1 MSSITV
7 CSYMLEYLSDPCSE
21 EGKAFERHLADCASC
36 KLELEQLRL
45 GWEAIPTHMEQV
57 ELPSDLKQQVMEA
70 AWGKGNES
78 SAPDLVEHKSS
89 SRFKRFTKRYNNP
102 KVNLVATSV
111 LILLGASLIGNVV
124 LIQERIEQPVTLMNS
139 MDLPTS
145 EIQKVMKLESL
156 TSGTSYGVACIVGTG
171 KDQQFVVY
179 LFNPP
184 ETKTNE
190 VYQVWLNKDQA
201 YHNAGKLK
209 VENQMGLAVLAIP
222 MGNQT
227 WSYDS
232 IAITLEP
239 DSTGRVPRGPQ
250 MFRSS

>member
-21 EGKAFERHLADCASC
+21 EGKAFESHLADCASC

-45 GWEAIPTHMEQV
+45 GWEAIPTHIEQV
-57 ELPSDLKQQVMEA
+57 KLPSDLKQQVMEA
-70 AWGKGNES
+70 VWGKNNKS
-78 SAPDLVEHKSS
+78 SAPDLVHKSS
-89 SRFKRFTKRYNNP
+89 SRFKWLTKRYNNP
-102 KVNLVATSV
+102 KVNLVAASV

-124 LIQERIEQPVTLMNS
+124 LIQERIEQPVTLVNS

-156 TSGTSYGVACIVGTG
+156 TSGTSYGIACIVGSG

-184 ETKTNE
+184 ETEKNE
-190 VYQVWLNKDQA
+190 VYQVWLNKDQT

-209 VENQMGLAVLAIP
+209 VENQLGLAVLAIP
-222 MGNQT
+222 MGNQA
-227 WSYDS
+227 WNYDS
-232 IAITLEP
+232 IAITVEP
-239 DSTGRVPRGPQ
+239 DSKGLVPRGPQ

>member
-1 MSSITV
+1 MSSSITV
-7 CSYMLEYLSDPCSE
+7 CSYMLEYLSAPCSE
-21 EGKAFERHLADCASC
+21 KGKAFERHLADCASC

-45 GWEAIPTHMEQV
+45 GWEAIPTHMKQV

-70 AWGKGNES
+70 AWGKSNEI
-78 SAPDLVEHKSS
+78 SAPDVVQHKSS
-89 SRFKRFTKRYNNP
+89 SRFKWLTKRYNP
-102 KVNLVATSV
+102 KVNLVAASV

-139 MDLPTS
+139 RDLPTS

-184 ETKTNE
+184 QTEKNE

-222 MGNQT
+222 MGNQA

-239 DSTGRVPRGPQ
+239 DSTGLAPRGPQ
-250 MFRSS
+250 IFRSS